1 MSRLRGAK
9 TVMTAVLLGLLAA
22 APAAADVRTAVT
34 VEALLAGLSDPDGG
48 MLLGG
53 GGSARLDLAATGN
66 RNVRGQLSLR
76 AELRQEAGDDDAA
89 MSGGKVAGG
98 TVAGVEVE
106 RAFLRARL
114 PGFRLTAGKTRL
126 AWGQGRFFNAGD
138 ILFGQSPA
146 FAAGAGEFLTAA
158 QWLVAAYVPL
168 GRLSF
173 LELVALPPLHPLGI
187 ERTDAGGRAV
197 VRVGE
202 LTVEGGYLYAAA
214 SAEPEER
221 EHRAYLSLKGA
232 AAGVDWHLS
241 GGTALPAAAGV
252 DLRRA
257 AGQGLFLTGGGL
269 AFLDL
274 GPEAGVVT
282 VLLEAGVRPWR
293 AWDDATPAPEAA
305 LHHYGVYLFP
315 ELSYRPAD
323 VWNLSLSGILSPV
336 DGSGVAAA
344 GASWNIHQGLTL
356 GLYTAVMLGERE
368 DTFALERPGG
378 VSATLLARYIFGSS

>member
-1 MSRLRGAK
+1 MSRPHDAK
-9 TVMTAVLLGLLAA
+9 TVVTALLLGLLAA
-22 APAAADVRTAVT
+22 AAAAADVRTAVT

-48 MLLGG
+48 ILLGG

-76 AELRQEAGDDDAA
+76 ADLRQEGGDD
-89 MSGGKVAGG
+89 GGAVPGVA
-98 TVAGVEVE
+98 VE
-106 RAFLRARL
+106 RAFLRARM

-158 QWLVAAYVPL
+158 EWLVAAYVPL

-197 VRVGE
+197 VRLGE

-214 SAEPEER
+214 SAADEEPHER

-232 AAGVDWHLS
+232 VAGVDWHLS

-257 AGQGLFLTGGGL
+257 AEQRLFLSGGGL

-282 VLLEAGVRPWR
+282 VVLEAGVRPWR
-293 AWDDATPAPEAA
+293 AWDDATPAPAAA
-305 LHHYGVYLFP
+305 LDHYGVYLFP
-315 ELSYRPAD
+315 ELGYRPVDA
-323 VWNLSLSGILSPV
+323 WNLSLSGVLSPV

-356 GLYTAVMLGERE
+356 GLYAAVMLGERE
-368 DTFALERPGG
+368 DTFAWERPGG
-378 VSATLLARYIFGSS
+378 VSATLLARYVFGSS